1 MAAPSAT
8 LDTNHPGP
16 LPGPSGMIKEIVK
29 ITGNT
34 SVVGDTVTYV
44 SSYLRDCKHISPG
57 YSFTQSLSANGATL
71 TVTIKLQHA
80 IAGTDI
86 EHIELI
92 GWP

>member
-1 MAAPSAT
+1 
-8 LDTNHPGP
+8 
-16 LPGPSGMIKEIVK
+16 MIKEIVK

-34 SVVGDTVTYV
+34 SVVGDTVAYV
-44 SSYLRDCKHISPG
+44 SKYLRNCIHISPG
-57 YSFTQSLSANGATL
+57 YSFTESLSGVTL

-80 IAGTDI
+80 IASTDI

>member
-1 MAAPSAT
+1 MAAPQAT

-16 LPGPSGMIKEIVK
+16 IPGPSGMIKEIVK

-34 SVVGDTVTYV
+34 SVVGDTVAYV
-44 SSYLRDCKHISPG
+44 SNYLRNCIHISPG
-57 YSFTQSLSANGATL
+57 YSFTQSLSANGVTL

-92 GWP
+92 GFP